1 MDYLQTIS
9 QSTPIHNAIRI
20 IQNLPLAH
28 KLEEFYKRA
37 SRNELMFVGAAAFL
51 TLYNLK
57 AYINAKRQKLNL
69 PPYVPYGLPLLGHTL
84 YLMASPFKFVDW
96 CNKNYGE
103 IYDINLLG
111 KTVTVTSKK
120 CAEETFKAE
129 SSDLSL
135 NEGIVNDMLHL
146 NYLFTDREMILSSK
160 ANAVVVRAVL
170 TSQRVPLLIPT
181 IQEGLERGAN
191 VLLKSNEPTIVKK
204 PSIFFQN
211 YVAYMSVGS
220 LIGEEIATNTEV
232 IQSFAQFTGDIIG
245 NVSYFVFLPKF
256 MHSYILPFL
265 QTSYKHHHVMEKY
278 VMPMIA
284 ERREKLRLARQ
295 VGKEDEL
302 ERDFLHG
309 LAEYVYTDEDGKE
322 TLFSEKELA
331 HNVLMVAFAA
341 VHTTSTNLS
350 YCIYWLIAR
359 PDLKQKLLEE
369 INRVTP
375 GKSRVT
381 HQNLLDMPF
390 LNNFVRES
398 LRQSVDRLAVQKKV
412 MHDYT
417 YYNGY
422 QVPKGRMIHTTT
434 RSLNFGETASRSS
447 IEDMNPDMSNNKPCS
462 APARDF
468 LTFGMGKHLCPGR
481 FFAIQEIMMSLVYLM
496 KNYDF
501 DTVSGK
507 KPHPVSSIANITVTN
522 CEEPLVFTPRN

>member
-1 MDYLQTIS
+1 MDYLQKIS
-9 QSTPIHNAIRI
+9 QSTPIHNAVQLIHR
-20 IQNLPLAH
+20 LPVAH
-28 KLEEFYKRA
+28 KLEDFYRRA
-37 SRNELMFVGAAAFL
+37 SRNELIFVGAATFL
-51 TLYNLK
+51 TIYNLK
-57 AYINAKRQKLNL
+57 AYINSKRRKLNL
-69 PPYVPYGLPLLGHTL
+69 PPAVPYGLPLLGHTL
-84 YLMASPFKFVDW
+84 YLMISPFKFVDW

-103 IYDINLLG
+103 IYDISLLG

-129 SSDLSL
+129 STDLSL
-135 NEGIVNDMLHL
+135 TEGIVNDMLHL

-160 ANAVVVRAVL
+160 ANAVVVKAVL

-181 IQEGLERGAN
+181 IQEGLERGAH
-191 VLLKSNEPTIVKK
+191 VLLNQDGPTIVKK
-204 PSIFFQN
+204 PSIFLQN

-220 LIGEEIATNTEV
+220 LIGEEVAKETEV
-232 IQSFAQFTGDIIG
+232 IKSFAEFTGDIIG

-256 MHSYILPFL
+256 LHSYILPFL

-284 ERREKLRLARQ
+284 ERREKLRLA
-295 VGKEDEL
+295 KEAGQEHEL
-302 ERDFLHG
+302 SRDFLQC
-309 LAEYVYTDEDGKE
+309 LAEYVYMDEEGNP
-322 TLFSEKELA
+322 TLFTEKELA

-359 PDLKQKLLEE
+359 PDLKEKLLDE

-375 GKSRVT
+375 GKTRVT
-381 HQNLLDMPF
+381 HDDLLNMPF

-434 RSLNFGETASRSS
+434 RQMNFGETSGRSS
-447 IEDMNPDMSNNKPCS
+447 IEDMDPDMSMNKPC
-462 APARDF
+462 ATPARDF

-481 FFAIQEIMMSLVYLM
+481 FFAIQEIMMSLVYLL
-496 KNYDF
+496 KHYDI

-507 KPHPVSSIANITVTN
+507 KPHPVSSIGNITVTN
-522 CEEPLVFTPRN
+522 CEEPLVFTPKN

>member
-1 MDYLQTIS
+1 MDYLQAIT
-9 QSTPIHNAIRI
+9 QSAPIHNAIKL
-20 IQNLPLAH
+20 IQGLPLTH
-28 KLEEFYKRA
+28 KLEDFYKRA
-37 SRNELMFVGAAAFL
+37 SRNELIFVGAATFL

-57 AYINAKRQKLNL
+57 SYINAKRQKLNL

-84 YLMASPFKFVDW
+84 YLMMSPFKFIDW

-103 IYDINLLG
+103 IYDICLFG
-111 KTVTVTSKK
+111 HRITVTSKK

-129 SSDLSL
+129 SADLSL
-135 NEGIVNDMLHL
+135 TEGIVNDKLHL
-146 NYLFTDREMILSSK
+146 NYLFSDREMILSSK

-170 TSQRVPLLIPT
+170 TSQRVPSLIPT
-181 IQEGLERGAN
+181 IQEGLERGAS
-191 VLLKSNEPTIVKK
+191 VLLNSNEPTIIKK

-232 IQSFAQFTGDIIG
+232 IQSFAQFTGDIIS
-245 NVSYFVFLPKF
+245 NISYFVLLPQF
-256 MHSYILPFL
+256 MHSYVLPFL

-278 VMPMIA
+278 VMPMIS
-284 ERREKLRLARQ
+284 ERREKLRLAREA
-295 VGKEDEL
+295 GKEDEL
-302 ERDFLHG
+302 ERDFLHA
-309 LAEYVYTDEDGKE
+309 LAEYVYIDENGNE
-322 TLFSEKELA
+322 TLFTEKELA

-398 LRQSVDRLAVQKKV
+398 LRQVSTDWLCKRRLC
-412 MHDYT
+412 T
-417 YYNGY
+417 
-422 QVPKGRMIHTTT
+422 ITLTI
-434 RSLNFGETASRSS
+434 TA
-447 IEDMNPDMSNNKPCS
+447 IKYP
-462 APARDF
+462 RD
-468 LTFGMGKHLCPGR
+468 
-481 FFAIQEIMMSLVYLM
+481 V
-496 KNYDF
+496 
-501 DTVSGK
+501 
-507 KPHPVSSIANITVTN
+507 
-522 CEEPLVFTPRN
+522 

>member
-1 MDYLQTIS
+1 
-9 QSTPIHNAIRI
+9 
-20 IQNLPLAH
+20 
-28 KLEEFYKRA
+28 
-37 SRNELMFVGAAAFL
+37 MFVGAAAFL

-57 AYINAKRQKLNL
+57 TYINAKRQKLNL
-69 PPYVPYGLPLLGHTL
+69 PPYVPYGLPLIGHTL

-129 SSDLSL
+129 TSDLSL

-191 VLLKSNEPTIVKK
+191 ALFNSNGPTIVKK
-204 PSIFFQN
+204 PSVFLQE
-211 YVAYMSVGS
+211 YVAYMSIGS

-284 ERREKLRLARQ
+284 ERREKLRLAREA
-295 VGKEDEL
+295 GKEDEL
-302 ERDFLHG
+302 ERDFLHD
-309 LAEYVYTDEDGKE
+309 LAEYVYIDEDGKE
-322 TLFSEKELA
+322 TLFTEKELA
-331 HNVLMVAFAA
+331 HNVLMIAFAA

-359 PDLKQKLLEE
+359 PDLKQKLMEE
-369 INRVTP
+369 INRITP
-375 GKSRVT
+375 GKSRIT
-381 HQNLLDMPF
+381 HQNLLDMSF

-434 RSLNFGETASRSS
+434 RSMNFGETSSRAS
-447 IEDMNPDMSNNKPCS
+447 IEEMNPDMSNNKPCS

-481 FFAIQEIMMSLVYLM
+481 FFAIQEIMMSLVYLL

-507 KPHPVSSIANITVTN
+507 RPHPVSSIANITVTN